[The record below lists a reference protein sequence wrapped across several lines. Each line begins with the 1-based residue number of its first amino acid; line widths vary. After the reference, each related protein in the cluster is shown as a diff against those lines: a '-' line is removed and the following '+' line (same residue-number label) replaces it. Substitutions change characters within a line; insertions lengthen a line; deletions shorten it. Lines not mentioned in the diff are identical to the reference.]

1 MLLLRR
7 QRRQQQQQQLK
18 TEKRRQK
25 IYGSLSAH
33 FRLAATCAA
42 HNGRQTGTR
51 RALDCTSWQ
60 WNLKRATLS
69 HQLVAV
75 CWRWPLLTWERQKK
89 RKEEKGKRKNYN
101 AIHTLSTVSSVT
113 VEYSFPLLS
122 YSPCA
127 QSTIIFCFFFPSLHF
142 STSRLLAVTQSI
154 NSLSALICSAENHFA
169 HSCAKT
175 YFCFFKFF
183 TFAIFIDLV
192 GLALSFTKK
201 W

>member
-1 MLLLRR
+1 MLLLLWR
-7 QRRQQQQQQLK
+7 QRRQQQQLK

-33 FRLAATCAA
+33 FHLAATCAA

-89 RKEEKGKRKNYN
+89 GKEEKGKRKSYN

-113 VEYSFPLLS
+113 VEYSFPLQS

-127 QSTIIFCFFFPSLHF
+127 QSTIIFLFFLSFSSFFHQSL
-142 STSRLLAVTQSI
+142 TCGDTI
-154 NSLSALICSAENHFA
+154 NQ
-169 HSCAKT
+169 
-175 YFCFFKFF
+175 F
-183 TFAIFIDLV
+183 TFSFNL
-192 GLALSFTKK
+192 LSRKSFCPLLR
-201 W
+201 